1 MTQDTRR
8 DRRVKIVSLNV
19 RYKSATVDEF
29 IENHALDVSRGGIY
43 VKTSNPFPPGTL
55 LKFEIRL
62 VSDQAVITGVG
73 RVVWKR
79 DGGQG
84 SGERPAGM
92 GVKFI
97 KIDEPSRALVDKLIN
112 TRADAG
118 QSFESEPQSPLG
130 APRKPVQ
137 TPTGVHAA
145 TRVGS
150 ASSPPMR
157 KATIVGLGSPTTTPS
172 SSPSSPAEAARRS
185 VPPRASSPPLRPD
198 PGANMFPNRRNFTSS
213 IPQHPEQT
221 VMKQAAELLEEALRE
236 AGGSMG
242 DMGTIPVFGS
252 GGTAAG
258 SNASAALLPAG
269 PASAPGE
276 PNSSPPP
283 SSHSGA
289 RPLEDP
295 SRTHAMVTTTSPA
308 PDHDQPLQSG
318 ATLILREPLPNVR
331 LDIGTRRSPSRPPS
345 SPSRPPAAPRGDR
358 DIALPRDSG
367 VTKWLWLVALAV
379 GAVAGLVFRDRLFG
393 GSEASNSAPP
403 AASPAASAETPVAV
417 PGAPSAAPS
426 GDLAA
431 PTASAA
437 ATTTTLEAGG
447 PQAPAAGTAETQP
460 SPPPSVATPVPR
472 PPEAPR
478 PPPRYIPPPAAPVA
492 TRPPSVSI
500 DASSSANV
508 TMSRTAAPPPSAAT
522 STSPAATSSAN
533 GATLPPVVPSS
544 RISDDNPYND

>member
-130 APRKPVQ
+130 APRKAIQ

-172 SSPSSPAEAARRS
+172 PSASSPAALRS
-185 VPPRASSPPLRPD
+185 APPRASSPPLRPD
-198 PGANMFPNRRNFTSS
+198 SPANMFPNRRNFTSS

-236 AGGSMG
+236 AGGSMA
-242 DMGTIPVFGS
+242 DMGTNSVFGS

-258 SNASAALLPAG
+258 SNASSARPPAG
-269 PASAPGE
+269 PALPSEPSSSAPT
-276 PNSSPPP
+276 

-295 SRTHAMVTTTSPA
+295 SRTHAMVTTSSPV

-345 SPSRPPAAPRGDR
+345 SPSGPPVAARGDR
-358 DIALPRDSG
+358 DVAPPKDSG

-393 GSEASNSAPP
+393 GGEASNSAPP
-403 AASPAASAETPVAV
+403 AAAPAASTETPVAV

-426 GDLAA
+426 VELPASS
-431 PTASAA
+431 ASAVE
-437 ATTTTLEAGG
+437 TPTTLEAGVS
-447 PQAPAAGTAETQP
+447 QAPAASTAEAQP
-460 SPPPSVATPVPR
+460 ASSPPVATPVPR

-500 DASSSANV
+500 DATSSANPAASG
-508 TMSRTAAPPPSAAT
+508 TTAPSASAPTSASPAATNSASGAAPPP
-522 STSPAATSSAN
+522 
-533 GATLPPVVPSS
+533 VVPGS

>member
-130 APRKPVQ
+130 APRKPMQ

-172 SSPSSPAEAARRS
+172 SSPSSPAEATRRS
-185 VPPRASSPPLRPD
+185 APPRASSPPLRPD

-236 AGGSMG
+236 AGGSMT
-242 DMGTIPVFGS
+242 DMAAIPVFGS
-252 GGTAAG
+252 GGAAAG
-258 SNASAALLPAG
+258 SNTSAARQPAG
-269 PASAPGE
+269 PASAPSE
-276 PNSSPPP
+276 PSSSPPP

-295 SRTHAMVTTTSPA
+295 SRTHAMVTTSAA

-331 LDIGTRRSPSRPPS
+331 LDIGTRGSPSRPSS
-345 SPSRPPAAPRGDR
+345 SPSRPPAAARGDG
-358 DIALPRDSG
+358 DVAPPRDSG

-393 GSEASNSAPP
+393 GSEASNSVPP

-417 PGAPSAAPS
+417 PGAPSAASSVDLDAPS
-426 GDLAA
+426 
-431 PTASAA
+431 ASAA

-447 PQAPAAGTAETQP
+447 PQAPAASTAETQTTA
-460 SPPPSVATPVPR
+460 PPSVATPVPR

-492 TRPPSVSI
+492 TRPPSASI
-500 DASSSANV
+500 DASSSANA
-508 TMSRTAAPPPSAAT
+508 TTSGMAAPPPSAAT
-522 STSPAATSSAN
+522 SASPAATSSAS
-533 GATLPPVVPSS
+533 GAPVPPVVPGS

>member
-43 VKTSNPFPPGTL
+43 VKTSSPFPPGTL

-130 APRKPVQ
+130 APRKPIQ

-157 KATIVGLGSPTTTPS
+157 KATIVGLGSPATTPS
-172 SSPSSPAEAARRS
+172 SPTAPGTTTGRRS
-185 VPPRASSPPLRPD
+185 APPRSSSPPSRQE
-198 PGANMFPNRRNFTSS
+198 PGAGMFPNRRNFSS
-213 IPQHPEQT
+213 SVPEQT

-236 AGGSMG
+236 AGGSMA
-242 DMGTIPVFGS
+242 DLGTNPIFGS
-252 GGTAAG
+252 GASPGGSNPSAARLSAGPAAG
-258 SNASAALLPAG
+258 SSEPAG
-269 PASAPGE
+269 SAPAS
-276 PNSSPPP
+276 SQ
-283 SSHSGA
+283 SGP
-289 RPLEDP
+289 RPFEDP
-295 SRTHAMVTTTSPA
+295 LRTHAMVTTTPPA
-308 PDHDQPLQSG
+308 ADPDQPLQSG
-318 ATLILREPLPNVR
+318 ATLILRDPLPNVR
-331 LDIGTRRSPSRPPS
+331 LDMGPRRPPSRPPS
-345 SPSRPPAAPRGDR
+345 SPSRPPVIARGDG
-358 DIALPRDSG
+358 DLSPPRESG

-393 GSEASNSAPP
+393 GSDASNSAPP
-403 AASPAASAETPVAV
+403 AASAETPVAAPV
-417 PGAPSAAPS
+417 APSAAPS
-426 GDLAA
+426 VDLAA
-431 PTASAA
+431 PSTSAA
-437 ATTTTLEAGG
+437 ETTSTLDAGAPEAPAGS
-447 PQAPAAGTAETQP
+447 AAGTQP
-460 SPPPSVATPVPR
+460 PPTPSVATPVPR
-472 PPEAPR
+472 PPDAPR
-478 PPPRYIPPPAAPVA
+478 PAPRYTPPPAPVA
-492 TRPPSVSI
+492 THLPFVPM
-500 DASSSANV
+500 DATSSTNPAA
-508 TMSRTAAPPPSAAT
+508 SRTTVAQPPAT
-522 STSPAATSSAN
+522 TSGPPATTSSAN
-533 GATLPPVVPSS
+533 GASQPPIVPSS
-544 RISDDNPYND
+544 RPPDDNPYND